1 MEKVPQGII
10 RADNAKQSYP
20 SKDEVYYSM
29 EGLIHDFM
37 MTDVGVCPPAGA
49 EIYHAIEAPKG
60 ELGFHMISDGTGS
73 PWRVKIKSPS
83 FSNLQVL
90 EKMMEG
96 AMVADTVVLI
106 GSIDPVMGE
115 ADK

>member
-1 MEKVPQGII
+1 MPKGDI
-10 RADNAKQSYP
+10 RVDNAKQTYI
-20 SKDEVYYSM
+20 SKEEIYYSM

-37 MTDVGVCPPAGA
+37 MVDVGVMPPKGT

-60 ELGFHMISDGTGS
+60 ELGFYIYSDGTGS
-73 PWRVKIKSPS
+73 PWRLKIKSPS

-96 AMVADTVVLI
+96 AMVSDTVVLI
-106 GSIDPVMGE
+106 GSVDPVMGE